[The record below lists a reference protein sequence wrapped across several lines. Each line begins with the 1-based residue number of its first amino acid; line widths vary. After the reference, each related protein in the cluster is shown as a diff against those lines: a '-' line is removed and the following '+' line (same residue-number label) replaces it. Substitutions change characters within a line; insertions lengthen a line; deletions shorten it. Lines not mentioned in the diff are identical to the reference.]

1 MRPGALEK
9 YDDQK
14 VVGGSL
20 AVKRFGDLTAS
31 ELKKVVRKY
40 PTDPNLRKYARAK
53 LSLEEI
59 GGEHEPQPCMPLRL
73 VPSEIEV
80 APSFWQGVRKRS
92 QKMGVWILGN
102 KYLRAFV
109 VVVCLLLLLK
119 PPLSSLLG
127 KYVVKS
133 VRIVFRRLCD
143 LVALILEGL
152 LDEVIYQLDGLFSE
166 ALPADMQASDIPSK
180 TAHLISHV
188 FSALLG
194 ATFSILTARF
204 PPHRA
209 QVA

>member
-20 AVKRFGDLTAS
+20 ADKRFGDLTAS

-59 GGEHEPQPCMPLRL
+59 GGERGPQPCMPLRL
-73 VPSEIEV
+73 VPI
-80 APSFWQGVRKRS
+80 RKKS
-92 QKMGVWILGN
+92 QKMGVWIFGN

-152 LDEVIYQLDGLFSE
+152 LDEAIYQLDRLFRE

-180 TAHLISHV
+180 RRT
-188 FSALLG
+188 
-194 ATFSILTARF
+194 
-204 PPHRA
+204 
-209 QVA
+209 